1 MRWTQSDLNA
11 YELRQRKPSA
21 LSKHEGGTEALES
34 SIQEAIRSE
43 CNRRGWIC
51 NGSRMDLPTT
61 TIIGSPD
68 FWILAD
74 KGRLILV
81 ECKRPKGGKLS
92 SEQRGYHLWAERLG
106 HKVNVVR
113 SLEEFL
119 AIL

>member
-11 YELRQRKPSA
+11 YELRQRKTGTLP
-21 LSKHEGGTEALES
+21 KPEGHEEVTES
-34 SIQEAIRSE
+34 SVQEAIRSE

-51 NGSRMDLPTT
+51 NGSRIDLPTT
-61 TIIGSPD
+61 TIPGSPD
-68 FWILAD
+68 FWIIAE

-92 SEQRGYHLWAERLG
+92 REQLGYHLWAERLG
-106 HKVNVVR
+106 HKVHVVR